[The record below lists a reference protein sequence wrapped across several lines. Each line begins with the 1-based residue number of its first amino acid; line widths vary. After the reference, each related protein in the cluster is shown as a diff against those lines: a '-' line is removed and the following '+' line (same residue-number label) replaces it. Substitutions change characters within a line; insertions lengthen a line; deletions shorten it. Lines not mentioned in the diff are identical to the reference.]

1 MLPLEQAVER
11 LRITRDRVG
20 VEAVESLGR
29 DWESMVVVAD
39 DGGAVLLREREQ
51 PGFDLAP
58 ITVGEHAEKD
68 LVLHRRGRRVPVDVE
83 VAGVLALGPAEQ
95 DVPPPRVQPPGGRH
109 VVGDDVDD
117 QSEVM
122 RMRGLDEAIETLL
135 AAEVGVDPRRVD
147 YVIPVFAAWRGL
159 QDGGQ
164 IDVRY
169 PELRQ
174 VRDYGRRAGE
184 GELARELQAAERAR
198 HHRHN
203 APYSGRCRPV
213 RPWVACSLAEGRE
226 LVVRQR
232 DLFGA

>member
-1 MLPLEQAVER
+1 
-11 LRITRDRVG
+11 
-20 VEAVESLGR
+20 
-29 DWESMVVVAD
+29 
-39 DGGAVLLREREQ
+39 
-51 PGFDLAP
+51 
-58 ITVGEHAEKD
+58 
-68 LVLHRRGRRVPVDVE
+68 
-83 VAGVLALGPAEQ
+83 
-95 DVPPPRVQPPGGRH
+95 
-109 VVGDDVDD
+109 
-117 QSEVM
+117 
-122 RMRGLDEAIETLL
+122 MRGLDEAIETLL

-203 APYSGRCRPV
+203 APYSEALSIWAGSARRRRRRCARRRRRARARRCGWTGRRAP
-213 RPWVACSLAEGRE
+213 AAG
-226 LVVRQR
+226 
-232 DLFGA
+232 G